1 MNYVLVS
8 TEKFYRRFLP
18 VKVTLENIYIYI
30 YIYIYI
36 FAEKL
41 AQILFYA
48 ILIIMLPLL
57 IFSVGQTCLVY
68 YCTIYGL

>member
-1 MNYVLVS
+1 MS

-18 VKVTLENIYIYI
+18 VKVTLENIYI

>member
-1 MNYVLVS
+1 MS
-8 TEKFYRRFLP
+8 TEKLYRRFLP
-18 VKVTLENIYIYI
+18 VKVTLEN
-30 YIYIYI
+30 IYIYI

>member
-1 MNYVLVS
+1 MS

-18 VKVTLENIYIYI
+18 VKVTLENIYI
-30 YIYIYI
+30 

-41 AQILFYA
+41 AQFFFYILLYA

-68 YCTIYGL
+68 YCTI

>member
-18 VKVTLENIYIYI
+18 VKITLENI

>member
-18 VKVTLENIYIYI
+18 VKVTLENIYI

>member
-1 MNYVLVS
+1 MDYVLVS

-30 YIYIYI
+30 

-41 AQILFYA
+41 AQFFLKFCF
-48 ILIIMLPLL
+48 ML
-57 IFSVGQTCLVY
+57 S
-68 YCTIYGL
+68 

>member
-1 MNYVLVS
+1 MS

-18 VKVTLENIYIYI
+18 VKVTLENIYI
-30 YIYIYI
+30 
-36 FAEKL
+36 FAENLVQFFFK
-41 AQILFYA
+41 ILFYA

-68 YCTIYGL
+68 YCTI

>member
-1 MNYVLVS
+1 MDYVLVS

-18 VKVTLENIYIYI
+18 VKVTLENIYI
-30 YIYIYI
+30 
-36 FAEKL
+36 FAENL
-41 AQILFYA
+41 AQFFFKILFYA

-68 YCTIYGL
+68 HCTI

>member
-1 MNYVLVS
+1 MS

-18 VKVTLENIYIYI
+18 VKVTLENIYI
-30 YIYIYI
+30 

-41 AQILFYA
+41 AQFFFKILFYA

-57 IFSVGQTCLVY
+57 IFSVDQPC
-68 YCTIYGL
+68 

>member
-1 MNYVLVS
+1 MDYVLVS

-18 VKVTLENIYIYI
+18 VKVTLENIYI
-30 YIYIYI
+30 
-36 FAEKL
+36 FAKKL
-41 AQILFYA
+41 AQFFFKILFYA

-68 YCTIYGL
+68 YCTI